1 MKWILFWEKPKEKDV
16 YVDLVVYLDLLLKTA
31 DGAEVR
37 DALLNSR
44 QYWIISGQLA
54 NHVSNDWDMIA

>member
-1 MKWILFWEKPKEKDV
+1 M

-44 QYWIISGQLA
+44 QYWIISGQFA
-54 NHVSNDWDMIA
+54 NHVSND

>member
-1 MKWILFWEKPKEKDV
+1 MKWILFWGKPKEKDV

>member
-1 MKWILFWEKPKEKDV
+1 MGLRSEILSHLSESFDV
-16 YVDLVVYLDLLLKTA
+16 PA
-31 DGAEVR
+31 GCDGAEVR

-54 NHVSNDWDMIA
+54 NHVSND